1 MFRSTPAYFDES
13 GESMR
18 PFRPQHMTLGA
29 AVMPACTFLALDILW
44 QKKYRLPLILL
55 FIEQLKL

>member
-1 MFRSTPAYFDES
+1 
-13 GESMR
+13 MR